1 VGEYIPQVGAD
12 TSKLPNGGVYNTTN
26 LQVFNYGNNNPV
38 KYNDPDGK
46 KIKDAIKF
54 FKGWFSYNLTK
65 GLSAGNHN
73 IQSPVYNPIYEK
85 ANDIV
90 ETIYNVEEQIH
101 SSYIQGLTFISD
113 ASGAATLFCLLIG
126 QPEIAGVT
134 GAAGEVANGL
144 LLLDSLTTG
153 DYTDARKRARTI
165 LFSRLANIGTGKG
178 LEKLGNSI
186 NISIGKNGLY
196 YMKGRRGAL
205 KTVDGIRKQ
214 LMKDFTE
221 GYFGQ
226 KIAPEVASQLTD
238 AVMTEIYKKQL
249 GEKLDE

>member
-1 VGEYIPQVGAD
+1 M
-12 TSKLPNGGVYNTTN
+12 
-26 LQVFNYGNNNPV
+26 
-38 KYNDPDGK
+38 
-46 KIKDAIKF
+46 
-54 FKGWFSYNLTK
+54 
-65 GLSAGNHN
+65 
-73 IQSPVYNPIYEK
+73 
-85 ANDIV
+85 
-90 ETIYNVEEQIH
+90 
-101 SSYIQGLTFISD
+101 
-113 ASGAATLFCLLIG
+113 
-126 QPEIAGVT
+126 
-134 GAAGEVANGL
+134 
-144 LLLDSLTTG
+144 LLDSLTTG
-153 DYTDARKRARTI
+153 DYTDAGKRARTI
-165 LFSRLANIGTGKG
+165 LISRLANIGTGTG

-205 KTVDGIRKQ
+205 KTVGGIRKQ

>member
-1 VGEYIPQVGAD
+1 MGEYIPQAGAD

-126 QPEIAGVT
+126 QPEITGVT

-186 NISIGKNGLY
+186 NISIGKNSLY